1 MRELQLVA
9 PASNPGLSDITQ
21 GKQGVSKISF
31 PEFFIQPVPHS
42 LTWYFSLPL
51 NLVRTQ
57 PWHSPGWKRLPPD
70 CKYSFSEEGTKI
82 AFSQTLA
89 AQDSQVP
96 LGGAGLGCLCWEQLV
111 KTLEMSCGK
120 ASCSECLC
128 GKGNCA
134 LAEMKPEQTQER
146 GGPGSPLL
154 KHLLGNTISQK
165 DGLCCQGR
173 QAPGQTN
180 DHYC

>member
-31 PEFFIQPVPHS
+31 PEFFIQPVPYS

-70 CKYSFSEEGTKI
+70 CK
-82 AFSQTLA
+82 
-89 AQDSQVP
+89 
-96 LGGAGLGCLCWEQLV
+96 
-111 KTLEMSCGK
+111 
-120 ASCSECLC
+120 
-128 GKGNCA
+128 
-134 LAEMKPEQTQER
+134 
-146 GGPGSPLL
+146 
-154 KHLLGNTISQK
+154 
-165 DGLCCQGR
+165 
-173 QAPGQTN
+173 
-180 DHYC
+180 